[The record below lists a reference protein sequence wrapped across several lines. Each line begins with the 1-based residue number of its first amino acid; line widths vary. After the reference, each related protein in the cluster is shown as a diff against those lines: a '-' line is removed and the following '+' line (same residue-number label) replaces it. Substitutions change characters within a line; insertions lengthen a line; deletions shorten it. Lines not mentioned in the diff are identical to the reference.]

1 MKAEFKIGEK
11 RLYKIK
17 ELSEFY
23 DRIMNKTYYK
33 YGDKLQFIHT
43 KESIFRRITKITRIH
58 TKICRNNQIRK
69 RKLKQHIPLL
79 WKSTK

>member
-43 KESIFRRITKITRIH
+43 KEAFSEESQKLLEFILKYAEIITIMEKH
-58 TKICRNNQIRK
+58 
-69 RKLKQHIPLL
+69 
-79 WKSTK
+79 